1 MRPAP
6 PGFRGWVKAVMERD
20 KVKMQDFPW
29 IRSYPPGVSWNAEI
43 EVMPV
48 YRMLDAA
55 AGRTPN
61 CEAIEFLGKGMTYAQ
76 LQNHVDRAARGLQL
90 LGVQPGTKVGLYL
103 PNTPHYV
110 IAFFAVLK
118 AGAIVVNYSP
128 LDAERVLEHKIGD
141 SETDI
146 LITLDLQSLY
156 PLMER
161 LLGKSRLK
169 TLVVGNMGEMS
180 AVPDATQTAL
190 REDGQLSEV
199 AWDAC
204 CIPFAQL
211 LDNDGQCAVVEPS
224 NLYEAVAVLQYTGGT
239 TGLPKGA
246 MLTHANLSAGCSQA
260 MLNLCGPQGLAFG
273 AETFLV
279 VLPLFHIYALT
290 FNLLLGIRLAA
301 RLVLHAR
308 FDVEAAVRDLAE
320 RQVSVF
326 FGVPTMFTA
335 INGFPHVEQ
344 YDFSS
349 LKFSNSGGA
358 PLPMEV
364 HERFERLT
372 GCKLQEGWGMTE
384 VCGVGTNTPM
394 QREHKI
400 GSCGV
405 PVCGVTL
412 RFVNV
417 DDPGRAVPY
426 GQQGEI
432 CIAGPNLMK
441 GYWKNPEATAEGMT
455 PDGFL
460 RTGDVGYMDDDGF
473 LWIVDRIKDMILCS
487 GYNVY
492 PRMIEEAIYKHPGV
506 AEVIVI
512 GIPDTY
518 RGQVPKAF
526 IRLKEGASPFS
537 LDALKSFLK
546 SRVGKHEMIQALE
559 FRQVLPKTAA
569 GKLSRKDLQDEEKS
583 ASTAASGTS

>member
-1 MRPAP
+1 M
-6 PGFRGWVKAVMERD
+6 
-20 KVKMQDFPW
+20 KMQDFPW
-29 IRSYPPGVSWNAEI
+29 IRSYPPGVSWDAEI
-43 EVMPV
+43 DVMPV

-55 AGRTPN
+55 AERAPHRR
-61 CEAIEFLGKGMTYAQ
+61 AIEFLGKGMTYAQ
-76 LQNHVDRAARGLQL
+76 LQDHVNRAARGLQL
-90 LGVQPGTKVGLYL
+90 LGVQPGMKVGLYL

-118 AGAIVVNYSP
+118 AGATVVNYSP
-128 LDAERVLEHKIGD
+128 LDAERVLEHKIDD
-141 SETDI
+141 SDTDI
-146 LITLDLQSLY
+146 VITLDLQSLY

-161 LLGKSRLK
+161 LLSKTRLK
-169 TLVVGNMGEMS
+169 ALVVGNMGEMS
-180 AVPDATQTAL
+180 ASPDATQSAL
-190 REDGQLSEV
+190 REEGQLSEV
-199 AWDAC
+199 AWDARRLR
-204 CIPFAQL
+204 FAQL
-211 LDNDGQCAVVEPS
+211 LDNDGQCAVVEPAD
-224 NLYEAVAVLQYTGGT
+224 LHEAVAVLQYTGGT

-260 MLNLCGPQGLAFG
+260 MLNLCSPQGLAFG

-308 FDVEAAVRDLAE
+308 FDVAAAVRDLAE
-320 RQVSVF
+320 RQVTVF

-335 INGFPHVEQ
+335 INGFSRVEQ

-358 PLPMEV
+358 PLPVEV

-394 QREHKI
+394 QRAHKI
-400 GSCGV
+400 GSCGA
-405 PVCGVTL
+405 PMCGVTL
-412 RFVNV
+412 RFVSV
-417 DDPGRAVPY
+417 DDPGRAVSY
-426 GQQGEI
+426 GEQGEI
-432 CIAGPNLMK
+432 CIAGPNVMK
-441 GYWKNPEATAEGMT
+441 GYWKNPEATSASMT
-455 PDGFL
+455 ADGFL
-460 RTGDVGYMDDDGF
+460 RTGDVGYMDEDGF

-492 PRMIEEAIYKHPGV
+492 PRMIEEAIYKHPSV

-512 GIPDTY
+512 GIPDAY
-518 RGQVPKAF
+518 RGQAPKAF
-526 IRLKEGASPFS
+526 IRLKEGAPLFS
-537 LDALKSFLK
+537 LDEIKSFLK
-546 SRVGKHEMIQALE
+546 SHIGKHEMIQALE
-559 FRQVLPKTAA
+559 FRDALPKTAV

-583 ASTAASGTS
+583 RTAPAAGTR